1 MNFRTMLCVL
11 VTLIIAVLSSVATIS
26 RAAPP
31 WEKLFSTSRVDADPD
46 KAYKLTEQNGPW
58 MIMTH
63 SLSGDGAEDQAREL
77 VLELRKKYKLPA
89 YVHRM
94 KFEFGDAQGQGV
106 DRFGGA
112 MKMRYQRGS
121 EREEFAVLVGNY
133 PRVDHPDAQK
143 TLKEIK
149 FMQPDCL
156 KPAEGK
162 KINSSLGTVR
172 MVQKM
177 MLPEGSD
184 KKKKGPLGSAFVTSN
199 PMLPADY
206 FAQKGPDEFIL
217 KLNDGVQYS
226 LLDCPGRY
234 SVQVA
239 QFTGKVVINQKE
251 IAAISHGD
259 KSMESR
265 LADAAE
271 QAHRLTLALRKKGYE
286 AYEFHDRSASIVT
299 IGSFNEVGTPR
310 ADGKTEIHP
319 KIHTIMR
326 TFGAEAPSLPGQPA
340 GAMEPK
346 TISDGKGVIALDVQP
361 IPVQVPKR
369 SFSATL
375 ARGRELQ

>member
-1 MNFRTMLCVL
+1 MNVRSMLCVF
-11 VTLIIAVLSSVATIS
+11 VTLIIAVLPLTTVG

-31 WEKLFSTSRVDADPD
+31 LLNMFSTSRVDADPD
-46 KAYKLTEQNGPW
+46 KQYKLTEQNGPW
-58 MIMTH
+58 MIMAH
-63 SLSGDGAEDQAREL
+63 SLSGEGAEDQAREL

-89 YVHRM
+89 FMHRM
-94 KFEFGDAQGQGV
+94 KFEFGEAYGQGV

-112 MKMRYQRGS
+112 LKMRYQRGA

-133 PRVDHPDAQK
+133 ARVDHPDAQK

-149 FMQPDCL
+149 LMQPDCL

-162 KINSSLGTVR
+162 KINSSLGALRT
-172 MVQKM
+172 MQKM
-177 MLPEGSD
+177 VLPDGSD
-184 KKKKGPLGSAFVTSN
+184 KKKKGPMGNAFVTAN
-199 PMLPADY
+199 PMLPPDY
-206 FAQKGPDEFIL
+206 FNQKGPDEFIL

-226 LLDCPGRY
+226 LLDCPGKY

-239 QFTGKVVINQKE
+239 QFTGKVVINQKD
-251 IAAISHGD
+251 IAAISHGQ

-271 QAHRLTLALRKKGYE
+271 QAHRLTMALRKKGYE

-299 IGSFNEVGTPR
+299 VGSFNEVGTPR

-319 KIHTIMR
+319 KIHTIMK
-326 TFGAEAPSLPGQPA
+326 TFGAEATTLPGQPA
-340 GAMEPK
+340 GAMQPK
-346 TISDGKGVIALDVQP
+346 TISDDKGVLALDVQP

-375 ARGRELQ
+375 ARGRE